1 VDWWSVTVESRAD
14 GTGQVDDDATARLL
28 DLTAPYSGRV
38 RTGGELAR
46 WTATIDLEAASAA
59 DAVADGVRLLAA
71 LANDA
76 GMPGWPVVRA
86 EAVRDDVGND
96 DTDDESDDGRDDESS
111 AAAP

>member
-96 DTDDESDDGRDDESS
+96 DSDDDSDDESS

>member
-14 GTGQVDDDATARLL
+14 GTGQIDDDATARLL

>member
-38 RTGGELAR
+38 RTSGELAR

>member
-14 GTGQVDDDATARLL
+14 GAGHIDDGATARLL
-28 DLTAPYSGRV
+28 DLTAPYGGRV
-38 RTGGELAR
+38 SASGEPAR

-59 DAVADGVRLLAA
+59 DAVAEGVRLLSA
-71 LANDA
+71 LGIDA

-86 EAVRDDVGND
+86 EAVRDDVD
-96 DTDDESDDGRDDESS
+96 DDDRDDESS